1 MKRIEKLGEYTVR
14 AVTYPLRVCIGIVH
28 CINKSTP
35 DTLDD
40 VIPFEFKRK
49 EDKNGSKK
57 TRNNTRAV

>member
-28 CINKSTP
+28 CIYKSTP

-40 VIPFEFKRK
+40 VMPFEFKRK
-49 EDKNGSKK
+49 ENKNGSKK